1 MNDAIDIVIAMYDIE
16 RREYDKLPKHSIEQV
31 SAHIRLNALCDV
43 VIALRRALRT
53 KEEK

>member
-1 MNDAIDIVIAMYDIE
+1 MNDAIGVVIAMYDEE

-31 SAHIRLNALCDV
+31 AAHIRLNALCDV
-43 VIALRRALRT
+43 VIALRRALD